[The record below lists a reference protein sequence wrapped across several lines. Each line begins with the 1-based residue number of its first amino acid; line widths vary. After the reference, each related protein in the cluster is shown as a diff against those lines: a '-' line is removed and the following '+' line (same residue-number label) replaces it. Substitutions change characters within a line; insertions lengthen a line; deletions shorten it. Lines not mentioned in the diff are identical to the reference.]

1 MDSLNLSHDKL
12 EIKAWVDRINQ
23 KDIPTNFAEM
33 TRLKEYEEI
42 MKDDK
47 NKNRA
52 ALKLAKLRAA
62 EEKKLAD

>member
-1 MDSLNLSHDKL
+1 
-12 EIKAWVDRINQ
+12 
-23 KDIPTNFAEM
+23 M
-33 TRLKEYEEI
+33 TRLQKYEEI

-62 EEKKLAD
+62 EESELAGADIEFSGKLAGSQAFNPEDT